1 MHQFMEACTDDA
13 SHGGPFEED
22 AWSYKGECG
31 HVLVHMKVNFTP
43 IYGLKVC
50 WRVEKLT
57 QTCLIVDMF
66 IIPAILAAY

>member
-1 MHQFMEACTDDA
+1 MHQFMGACIDDA
-13 SHGGPFEED
+13 PHGGPFLED

-31 HVLVHMKVNFTP
+31 HVLVHMKVNLP
-43 IYGLKVC
+43 SIYGLKIC

-66 IIPAILAAY
+66 IVPAISEAC